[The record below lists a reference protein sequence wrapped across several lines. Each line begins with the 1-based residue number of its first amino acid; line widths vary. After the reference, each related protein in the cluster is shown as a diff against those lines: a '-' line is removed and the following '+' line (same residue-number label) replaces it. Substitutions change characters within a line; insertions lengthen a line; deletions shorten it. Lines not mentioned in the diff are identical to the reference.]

1 MTEQSSTEQQPA
13 TGDFHETRNGGTG
26 DSRVDSAVDRLD
38 ELDELDKIDFDEHS
52 QVYDDIHAA
61 LRDIL
66 VEPSD
71 AASAHATSAH
81 ATSAHAGP
89 EGAAHAHAHAHAASE
104 DAGRDTGAPQDCA
117 T

>member
-38 ELDELDKIDFDEHS
+38 QLDKIDFDEHS

-66 VEPSD
+66 VEPGD
-71 AASAHATSAH
+71 AASAHA
-81 ATSAHAGP
+81 
-89 EGAAHAHAHAHAASE
+89 AAE
-104 DAGRDTGAPQDCA
+104 DAARDTGAPQDWA